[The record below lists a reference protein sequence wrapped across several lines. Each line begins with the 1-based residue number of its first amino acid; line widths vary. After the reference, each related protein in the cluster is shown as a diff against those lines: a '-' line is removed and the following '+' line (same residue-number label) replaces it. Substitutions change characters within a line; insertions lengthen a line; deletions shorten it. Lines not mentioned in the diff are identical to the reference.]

1 MEPSKCLENKWMNE
15 CYILDSVYKLHESNS
30 MYSDSGITVHYEMFD
45 YLLHDV
51 LLILCCVNILELVL
65 GQFIPALLHHLT
77 VVWDPDETVSL

>member
-15 CYILDSVYKLHESNS
+15 CYIFDSVYKLHESNS

-51 LLILCCVNILELVL
+51 LLI
-65 GQFIPALLHHLT
+65 FAA
-77 VVWDPDETVSL
+77 

>member
-15 CYILDSVYKLHESNS
+15 CYIFDSVCKLHESNS

-51 LLILCCVNILELVL
+51 LLI
-65 GQFIPALLHHLT
+65 FAA
-77 VVWDPDETVSL
+77 